1 MQVITSIQNPLIQEV
16 RLLHQKKG
24 RLEQKRF
31 IAEGIRCLE
40 MAHSANRIFKDVFH
54 TEKAS
59 LIERNR
65 NFLLQAAEQGSRL
78 VPVHEEVM
86 KRLSQTETNQG
97 IVAIAEIE
105 ESIITD
111 LHSNMKVLVLDRL
124 QDPGNIGTAI
134 RNAVAFGFD
143 AIIFLTGCGDP
154 WNEKVVR
161 SSAGTLFHTRLII
174 SAQDQEVVS
183 HLRDLNLP
191 LVVSALENAESIL
204 RQPWLRDPLTLVIG
218 NEGQGV
224 ADWLLAQ
231 ANYRIKIPMIG
242 PAESLN
248 AGVAAG
254 ILMYHMQKQTL
265 ALEK

>member
-1 MQVITSIQNPLIQEV
+1 MQVITSIQNPLIQEA

-24 RLEQKRF
+24 RQEQKRF
-31 IAEGIRCLE
+31 ITEGIRCLE
-40 MAHSANRIFKDVFH
+40 MAHSANRSFQDVFH

-59 LIERNR
+59 LNERNR
-65 NFLLQAAEQGSRL
+65 NFLVQAAQKGSRL
-78 VPVHEEVM
+78 VPVHEEVL
-86 KRLSQTETNQG
+86 KKLSQTETPQG

-105 ESIITD
+105 ESKMSD
-111 LHSNMKVLVLDRL
+111 LHAHMKVLVLDRL

-143 AIIFLTGCGDP
+143 AIVFLTGCGDP

-161 SSAGTLFHTRLII
+161 SSAGTLFHTRLIL
-174 SAQDQEVVS
+174 SEGDHEVVS

-191 LVVSALENAESIL
+191 LVVSALENAESIQS
-204 RQPWLRDPLTLVIG
+204 QPWLTEPLALVIG

-224 ADWLLAQ
+224 ADWLLVQ
-231 ANYRIKIPMIG
+231 ADYRLKIPMRG

-254 ILMYHMQKQTL
+254 ILMFHMQK
-265 ALEK
+265 